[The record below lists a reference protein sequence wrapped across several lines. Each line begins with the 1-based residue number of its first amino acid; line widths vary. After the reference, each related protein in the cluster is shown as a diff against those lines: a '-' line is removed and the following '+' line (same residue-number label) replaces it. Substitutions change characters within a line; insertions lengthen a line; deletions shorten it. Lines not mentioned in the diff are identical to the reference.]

1 MNAGNQY
8 VAQIVPQANSDVCD
22 PPDNMYTKAQLMT
35 TFANG
40 VASDTL
46 SPEPSTGRISAAQ
59 LQQHVQSLLSS
70 GVLPQRPMV
79 KVSDGY
85 ETDMNKLVPQDSDL
99 FGKLR
104 DEYCYY
110 EQRYR
115 YALQRFL
122 TYATNR
128 MNTTVQQELPP
139 MYDSAGNRQQ
149 ISSSDAA
156 QDMLQV
162 TKILNLRLNS
172 VLEVMNYLAQSR
184 VDIVNSNKSQIDS
197 SNTNINNKLQKLN
210 QSYKM
215 LNQDNVIVNTQKAS
229 VLYTEEKN
237 NYTTNQISVWAALN
251 VIALATIFYV
261 YRT

>member
-1 MNAGNQY
+1 
-8 VAQIVPQANSDVCD
+8 
-22 PPDNMYTKAQLMT
+22 
-35 TFANG
+35 
-40 VASDTL
+40 
-46 SPEPSTGRISAAQ
+46 
-59 LQQHVQSLLSS
+59 
-70 GVLPQRPMV
+70 
-79 KVSDGY
+79 
-85 ETDMNKLVPQDSDL
+85 
-99 FGKLR
+99 
-104 DEYCYY
+104 
-110 EQRYR
+110 
-115 YALQRFL
+115 
-122 TYATNR
+122 
-128 MNTTVQQELPP
+128 